1 MSLRERITD
10 DMKTAMKSRD
20 AVRLGAIRFLLSEV
34 KYAEIAAGKPLTDD
48 DITQVVTREI
58 KRRRDSIEKY
68 KEGGRSDLVDK
79 ETADLNVLL
88 EYVPEQLSEEE
99 IIGIAREVISELH
112 AVTKADKGKVMSALM
127 QRVRGKADGKMVGKV
142 VDDLLSGDS
151 A

>member
-20 AVRLGAIRFLLSEV
+20 AVRLGAIRFLLSEI

-68 KEGGRSDLVDK
+68 EEGGRLDLVAN
-79 ETADLNVLL
+79 ETADLNVLS
-88 EYVPEQLSEEE
+88 EYVPEQLSEEDV
-99 IIGIAREVISELH
+99 IGIAREVISELH
-112 AVTKADKGKVMSALM
+112 AVTKTDKGKVMSALM
-127 QRVRGKADGKMVGKV
+127 QKVRGKADGKMVGKV